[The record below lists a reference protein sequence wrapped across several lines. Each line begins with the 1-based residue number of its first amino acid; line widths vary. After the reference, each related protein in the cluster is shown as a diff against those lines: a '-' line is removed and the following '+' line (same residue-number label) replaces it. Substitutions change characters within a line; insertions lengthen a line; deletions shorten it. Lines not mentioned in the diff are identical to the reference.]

1 MVVECT
7 YNDLTGNKPTIT
19 DCDLCHIKFDLPFIT
34 CCLNNCNDCGRDD
47 CTKFN
52 EVNEND

>member
-19 DCDLCHIKFDLPFIT
+19 DCDLCHIKFDLPFVT
-34 CCLNNCNDCGRDD
+34 CCLNNCNDCERSD
-47 CTKFN
+47 CTRFKS
-52 EVNEND
+52 EGD